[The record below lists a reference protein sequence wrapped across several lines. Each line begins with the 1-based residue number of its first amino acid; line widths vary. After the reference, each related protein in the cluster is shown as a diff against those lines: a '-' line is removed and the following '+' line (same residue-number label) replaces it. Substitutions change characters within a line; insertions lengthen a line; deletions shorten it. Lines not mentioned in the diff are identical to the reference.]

1 MNQEMKKLQQQMK
14 KVLLDQ
20 VQLLAQI
27 NMKICEEMKTLSSEE
42 VIKAILSQED
52 PETTLHRLTACIE
65 KESEQIRKNSGTI
78 QGLVLDVLDIESNEE
93 V

>member
-1 MNQEMKKLQQQMK
+1 MEEIKQLRQELKKA
-14 KVLLDQ
+14 LLDQ
-20 VQLLAQI
+20 VQILAQI
-27 NMKICEEMKTLSSEE
+27 NMKLCAEMKILSSEE
-42 VIKAILSQED
+42 VIRAILLRKDSQMMFHH
-52 PETTLHRLTACIE
+52 LSSHIE